1 MNYSESVLK
10 ELITISESSKCS
22 LFEAAA
28 EYCESHEIDQEDFI
42 SSLDKNVIDRLK
54 MSAVEQRMI
63 RKCVQPPISTL
74 I

>member
-10 ELITISESSKCS
+10 ELIELAQTNQTS

-28 EYCESHEIDQEDFI
+28 EYCESHEIDQSEFI
-42 SSLDKNVIDRLK
+42 SSLDQNVIDRLK
-54 MSAVEQRMI
+54 MSAVEERMI